1 MRRRRTRSKLH
12 ELIGETVKTV
22 NLSCRSAP
30 TPLKR
35 GVNERRAA
43 FIDQSL
49 RGRLIGVLL
58 VAILIMVATWLRAAT
73 ITVNPKED
81 AYIRQFDPDRTF
93 GDYGGEPSLVS
104 GALGSRAQFEVRR
117 ALLRFDVSAIPPG
130 SVVNSATLQM
140 TVVMVP
146 LSPVNSTFDIRR
158 VLQSWTEGGVSWN
171 SRSGAGTPWQV
182 PGATGAGDSVSTPSS
197 FVAVGSANFTAYT
210 FPSTAALV
218 ADVQGWVNDAS
229 SNFGWMLISE
239 NEVSPE
245 TARRF
250 GAREDSLHAPVLTIN
265 YSLPS
270 LGVTIQPPSQTVLAG
285 STVTFTANATG
296 TPPFSYQWYFGGNP
310 IVGATSSTLVLNN
323 VQPSQSGPY
332 TVTVSDQTGTVT
344 SSPATLA
351 VIAVQGPSV
360 TITSPTNGAVFP
372 PHSDVVL
379 AADVTESNGTISY
392 VEFLLGTNVVGV
404 VSNSPYT
411 MILSNLS
418 AGSYTLTAQATD
430 TQGNAGVSV
439 SVNFST
445 GVPVVNI
452 TSPTNGAKFPEHA
465 DVLLAAR
472 ASETGATI
480 TNIAFFLNTN
490 FVGQAPSD
498 SLSSIASNL
507 SAGGYQFMA
516 EATDNQSNVVS
527 SSVNFSVIPPP
538 GIALTAPASNS
549 SFVLGSNIVITAVV
563 RSKGANI
570 SRVDFL
576 AARTLADGNV
586 GIINIGTASTNLSA
600 PQTIVWVPAEVGDYT
615 LFARALDELGQIGES
630 SRVPVRV
637 FTPELILPTITITNA
652 PANFSRQTE
661 PPVVIEGTA
670 RDNIGVDQIKF
681 QVLNGTFLQNSS
693 APQTAE
699 GTTNW
704 SASVPLVPGK
714 NAIRIW
720 SQDLATNKSAVVT
733 RFYTYT
739 VQLPLTV
746 ILNGDGSV
754 APNLGDGRS
763 LELGK
768 VYTMTA
774 RPASEQIFVRWEIR
788 TNEDLTITNG
798 VTFSTNATLNFE
810 MKSNLVLVADFEAN
824 PFPEGGG
831 YTGLFFTAGTNFF
844 RPENAGFFALRLAHS
859 GSFSGRIVLQGATH
873 PFRGQFDAL
882 GKGRVAIVRR
892 AKPPVALS
900 LQLDMLGGGTNITGT
915 VRTASDAN
923 TLTSDLEARRNG
935 EAAAFAGQR
944 GFSLVDEVGDTVVNA
959 AAAASSS
966 GNVSIRGVLQPSRS
980 FTFATSIS
988 SDGSVPFYVSFN
1000 RGDEVIAGWLQF
1012 GESDSSVSGQVFW
1025 VSPSFAGVS
1034 LLNAVTQ

>member
-1 MRRRRTRSKLH
+1 VNSRKLNKLQGFMSYIRQIRNCSRRREEAERQH
-12 ELIGETVKTV
+12 
-22 NLSCRSAP
+22 NSASS
-30 TPLKR
+30 
-35 GVNERRAA
+35 RR
-43 FIDQSL
+43 
-49 RGRLIGVLL
+49 RIGVLRPWGIM
-58 VAILIMVATWLRAAT
+58 VAILMMGATYLRAAT

-130 SVVNSATLQM
+130 AVVNSATLQM

-182 PGATGAGDSVSTPSS
+182 PGVTGSADSVSTPSS

-210 FPSTAALV
+210 FPSSTALL

-229 SNFGWMLISE
+229 SNFGWLLISE

-250 GAREDSLHAPVLTIN
+250 GAREDPAHQPVLTIN

-270 LGVTIQPPSQTVLAG
+270 LGVTIQPASQTVLAG
-285 STVTFTANATG
+285 STATFTSNATG
-296 TPPFSYQWYFGGNP
+296 TPPFSYQWSFGGNQ
-310 IVGATSSTLVLNN
+310 IAGATSSTLVLNN
-323 VQPSQSGPY
+323 VQASQSGSY
-332 TVTVSDQTGTVT
+332 TVTVNDQTDTVT
-344 SSPATLA
+344 SSPATLTVTGA
-351 VIAVQGPSV
+351 QGPNV
-360 TITSPTNGAVFP
+360 TITSPTNGSVFP
-372 PHSDVVL
+372 PHSDVLL
-379 AADVTESNGTISY
+379 AADATETNGTISF
-392 VEFLLGTNVVGV
+392 VQFLLGTNVVGV

-418 AGSYTLTAQATD
+418 AGSYVLTAQATD
-430 TQGNAGVSV
+430 TQGNAGVSA

-465 DVLLAAR
+465 DVLLAAN

-480 TNIAFFLNTN
+480 TNIAFFLNSN
-490 FVGQAPSD
+490 FVAEAPSD
-498 SLSSIASNL
+498 SLSVIASNL
-507 SAGGYQFMA
+507 LAGTYQFAA
-516 EATDNQSNVVS
+516 EAMDNQSNAVS
-527 SSVNFSVIPPP
+527 ASVSFSVIPPP

-549 SFVLGSNIVITAVV
+549 SFALGSNIVITAVV
-563 RSKGANI
+563 TLKGANI

-576 AARTLADGNV
+576 ALHTLADGNV
-586 GIINIGTASTNLSA
+586 ENINIGSAATNLSA
-600 PQTIVWVPAEVGDYT
+600 PQTIVWTPAAAGDYAI
-615 LFARALDELGQIGES
+615 FARAVDELGQLGES
-630 SRVPVRV
+630 SHVPVRV

-652 PANFSRQTE
+652 PPNFSRRTE
-661 PPVVIEGTA
+661 SPVVIEGTA
-670 RDNIGVDQIKF
+670 SDNIGVDQIKF
-681 QVLNGTFLQNSS
+681 QVLSGTFLQNSS
-693 APQTAE
+693 PPQTAE

-704 SASVPLVPGK
+704 SANVPLVPGK
-714 NAIRIW
+714 NAIRLW

-746 ILNGDGSV
+746 IRSGDGSV
-754 APNLGDGRS
+754 TPNLGDGRS

-788 TNEDLTITNG
+788 TNEDLSITNG
-798 VTFSTNATLNFE
+798 VTFSTNATLSFE

-824 PFPEGGG
+824 PFPEAGG
-831 YTGLFFTAGTNFF
+831 YTGLFFEAGTNFF

-882 GKGRVAIVRR
+882 GKARVAIVRR
-892 AKPPVALS
+892 AKPPVAIS
-900 LQLDMLGGGTNITGT
+900 LQLDMVGGGTNITGT

-923 TLTSDLEARRNG
+923 TLSSDLEARRNG
-935 EAAAFAGQR
+935 DASVFAGQR
-944 GFSLVDEVGDTVVNA
+944 GFSLIDEVGNAVVNA
-959 AAAASSS
+959 ASVVNSS
-966 GNVSIRGVLQPSRS
+966 GNVSIRGVLEPSRS

-1000 RGDEVIAGWLQF
+1000 RGSEVIAGWLQF
-1012 GESDSSVSGQVFW
+1012 GESDSSVSGQLFW
-1025 VSPSFAGVS
+1025 ASPSLAGVS